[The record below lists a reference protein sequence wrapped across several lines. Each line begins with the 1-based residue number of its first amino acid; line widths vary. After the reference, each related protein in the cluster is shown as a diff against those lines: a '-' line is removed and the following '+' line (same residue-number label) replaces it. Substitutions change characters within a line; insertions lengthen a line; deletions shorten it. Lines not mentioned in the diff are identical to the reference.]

1 MADDLNVDIH
11 RSQLRLG
18 VLAGVAAYVVGF
30 LAMFLPGS
38 IANPRAYPPE
48 EVVNE
53 TLTESEFNPSDGGT
67 VDVQQFPLTETIDP
81 FNSAAGVF
89 YNAHF
94 VDILAGFQ
102 RRPALSR
109 RRNVLLD
116 EVTGDTLTVGV
127 FGGEEAE
134 IILAGQPVPP
144 ILFFLVPVVLL
155 ALGGILIN
163 ELSGDT
169 APTPETAVTSGSAVV
184 LGYLPLV
191 TIVASIVRFRE
202 PRIIFGGIDFLGA
215 VLVAGIIY
223 PVVFGG
229 LGGYVWFATRGP
241 DDMNPETA
249 TESGSTTRRSRERS
263 TANGGAAGASG
274 RGGAPRDPSVERV
287 AMTDDLAFEPETVT
301 IAPGDAVR
309 WENEG
314 SLTFTVTAYEE
325 TMPRGVEYFASG
337 RFDSEEAAREAYP
350 AGGIES
356 GESYEHVFDTP
367 GTYEFF
373 CVPQENAGM
382 TGTVEVR
389 ED

>member
-1 MADDLNVDIH
+1 MADDLNVDIG

-18 VLAGVAAYVVGF
+18 VLTGVAAYVVGF
-30 LAMFLPGS
+30 LAMFLPGP
-38 IANPRAYPPE
+38 IVNPRAYPPE
-48 EVVNE
+48 DVVNG
-53 TLTESEFNPSDGGT
+53 TLTESEFNPGEGGAI
-67 VDVQQFPLTETIDP
+67 DFQFPLTERIDS

-102 RRPALSR
+102 RRPSLSR

-116 EVTGDTLTVGV
+116 EVTNDTITVGV

-134 IILAGQPVPP
+134 IILGGQLVPP
-144 ILFFLVPVVLL
+144 ILIFLVPVVLL

-163 ELSGDT
+163 ELSDGT
-169 APTPETAVTSGSAVV
+169 APTPETAITSGSAII
-184 LGYLPLV
+184 LGYLPFV
-191 TIVASIVRFRE
+191 AIVASVVRFRE
-202 PRIIFGGIDFLGA
+202 PRIIFGGIDILGA
-215 VLVAGIIY
+215 ILTAGIVY

-241 DDMNPETA
+241 DDTDSEVSN
-249 TESGSTTRRSRERS
+249 ESGDTTHHSGERS
-263 TANGGAAGASG
+263 TANNDADGPPGPGGTL
-274 RGGAPRDPSVERV
+274 RNRSVESV

-301 IAPGDAVR
+301 VTPGDAVQ

-314 SLTFTVTAYEE
+314 RLAFTVTAYQE
-325 TMPRGVEYFASG
+325 TIPRGVEYFASG
-337 RFDSEEAAREAYP
+337 GFDSEEAAREAYP
-350 AGGIES
+350 AGGIER
-356 GESYEHVFDTP
+356 GECYTHVFDAP

-389 ED
+389 EE